1 MSVIEFNE
9 DKQNRKIADLYKQEE
24 EDLAQLLSQRYSIP
38 YIDLS
43 KIPINTDA
51 LRLIPEAEA
60 HQNHIAAFGILGKK
74 VEVAM
79 MANKRDEAEL
89 SVKTLTDKGYVV
101 IPYLAST
108 ASLEKA
114 WSRYKDISFAFET
127 KAGTLDISSSEIEEF
142 LKQVHSIEDINKL
155 ITEALSLKKTYRT
168 SRLLSIIVAGAMST
182 KASDIHI
189 EPEEGYTRL
198 RYRLDGVLS
207 NILQFDKDSY
217 NQLLSRIKLLSNLKL
232 NVKETAQDGR
242 FSVQIYEND
251 IEIRTSILPGA
262 YGESIVLRLL
272 NPKSIQ
278 VSMEDL
284 GIPAKLLSVLEH
296 EIRRPN
302 GMILTTGPTGSGKTT
317 SLYAFLRKVHSPE
330 IKIITIEDPIEYHL
344 PGIVQTQVETKKG
357 YTFPNGLRS
366 ALRQDPDVIMVGE
379 IRDEETAEVAINS
392 ALTGHLVFSTLHTN
406 NAAGVY
412 PRLIDLGVNP
422 KVMTSAITLAMAQR
436 LVRKVCPDCKEE
448 STLPADKLELITKL
462 IEKMPEAEKPKNGI
476 HAYHGKGCATCNNT
490 GFKGRIGV
498 YEAIRTDQAI
508 EMVVR
513 DNPSER
519 EIRKAAEPQGIMT
532 MAQDGIQKIMNGV
545 TSLDELERV
554 VDLEA
559 DLDYYN
565 EDTSSSP
572 SILGSD
578 PIPETLSPIAPITE
592 NPPEEM
598 IPPADPAVQATNL

>member
-1 MSVIEFNE
+1 VIEFNE
-9 DKQNRKIADLYKQEE
+9 DKQNRKIEELYKQEE

-51 LRLIPEAEA
+51 LRLIPEAEG
-60 HQNHIAAFGILGKK
+60 HQNQIAAFGILGKK

-79 MANKRDEAEL
+79 VANHRDLGEISAKAL
-89 SVKTLTDKGYVV
+89 SDKGYIV

-127 KAGTLDISSSEIEEF
+127 KAGTLDISSEEIEAF
-142 LKQVHSIEDINKL
+142 LKQVHSLEDITKL

-168 SRLLSIIVAGAMST
+168 SRLLSIIVAGALST

-189 EPEEGYTRL
+189 EPEEDYTRI
-198 RYRLDGVLS
+198 RYRLDGVLA
-207 NILQFDKDSY
+207 NVLQFDKDSY
-217 NQLLSRIKLLSNLKL
+217 NLLLSRIKLLSNLKL
-232 NVKETAQDGR
+232 NVKENAQDGR
-242 FSVQIYEND
+242 FSVQIYKDD

-262 YGESIVLRLL
+262 YGESIVLRIL

-278 VSMEDL
+278 VPMEAL
-284 GIPAKLLSVLEH
+284 GIPAKLLSVLDH

-344 PGIVQTQVETKKG
+344 PGIVQTQVENKKG
-357 YTFPNGLRS
+357 YTFASGLRS

-379 IRDEETAEVAINS
+379 IRDEETAEIAINS

-406 NAAGVY
+406 NAAGAF
-412 PRLIDLGVNP
+412 PRLIDLGINP
-422 KVMTSAITLAMAQR
+422 KVMTSAITMTMAQR
-436 LVRKVCPDCKEE
+436 LVRTICKECIE
-448 STLPADKLELITKL
+448 EITIPEDKLAIMTK
-462 IEKMPEAEKPKNGI
+462 IVQHMPEFEKPKNGI
-476 HAYHGKGCATCNNT
+476 HAFHGKGCDACNHT

-498 YEAIRTDQAI
+498 YEAIRMDQSIDAI
-508 EMVVR
+508 VR

-519 EIRKAAEPQGIMT
+519 EIRRAAEPQEIMT
-532 MAQDGIQKIMNGV
+532 MAQDGIQKIVNGI
-545 TSLDELERV
+545 TSIDELERV
-554 VDLEA
+554 VDLET
-559 DLDYYN
+559 DLDYYS
-565 EDTSSSP
+565 DDKSSSN
-572 SILGSD
+572 D
-578 PIPETLSPIAPITE
+578 APIEAVLPPITE
-592 NPPEEM
+592 NPPAEL
-598 IPPADPAVQATNL
+598 PPLADPVVQATNL